1 MKYLDLTFLTPTVVK
16 VIRKLFGSDDSDL
29 LSYLSSRY
37 KGIFYRKNKIIS
49 LQKKNEEKK
58 YSCVFKLDLDEI
70 LDYILEKNV
79 KLTSQETQAISEL
92 T

>member
-1 MKYLDLTFLTPTVVK
+1 MKYVDLTFLTPTVVK

-58 YSCVFKLDLDEI
+58 YPCVFKLDLDEI

-79 KLTSQETQAISEL
+79 KLTNQESQSISEL

>member
-1 MKYLDLTFLTPTVVK
+1 MKYVDLTFLTPTVVK

-58 YSCVFKLDLDEI
+58 YPCVFKLDLDEI

-79 KLTSQETQAISEL
+79 KLTNQESQAISEL